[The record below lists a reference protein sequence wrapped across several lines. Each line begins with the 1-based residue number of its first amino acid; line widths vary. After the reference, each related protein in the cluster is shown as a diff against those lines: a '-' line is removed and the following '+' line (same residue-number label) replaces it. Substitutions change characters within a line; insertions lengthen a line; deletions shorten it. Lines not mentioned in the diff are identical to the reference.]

1 MEYPAVPEPSR
12 LIAAL
17 ADVERHVGDLGWDQ
31 PARLFALVG
40 TTQLLQL
47 EPQLADRIPQGS
59 EDALTAI
66 EQEDF
71 AAGMEVLDRLAG
83 IYWPP
88 TVEGAVL
95 AMERTL
101 LPSEHEAQL
110 PDDADAAAAFVANH
124 EARVDVRVVVGVLRD
139 GSQHGLARLR
149 NNPEELIGAE
159 DLVPGL
165 AAALHTTL
173 EDPE

>member
-1 MEYPAVPEPSR
+1 MPDNTR

-17 ADVERHVGDLGWDQ
+17 ADVERHVNTLGWDQ

-40 TTQLLQL
+40 TQQLLEL
-47 EPQLADRIPQGS
+47 EPQLADRLPQGS
-59 EDALTAI
+59 HDALTAI

-71 AAGMEVLDRLAG
+71 AAGVEIFERLAG

-88 TVEGAVL
+88 TVEGAAL

-101 LPSEHEAQL
+101 LPSEYEGEL
-110 PDDADAAAAFVANH
+110 PEDPDAAAEFVAQH

-139 GSQHGLARLR
+139 ESQHGLARLR
-149 NNPEELIGAE
+149 NNPEDLLGAD

-165 AAALHTTL
+165 AEALHATL
-173 EDPE
+173 EDPA